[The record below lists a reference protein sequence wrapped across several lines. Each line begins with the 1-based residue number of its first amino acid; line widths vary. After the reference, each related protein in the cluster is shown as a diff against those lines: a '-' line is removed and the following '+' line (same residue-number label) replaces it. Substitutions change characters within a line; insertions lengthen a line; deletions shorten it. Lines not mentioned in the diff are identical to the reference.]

1 VYLSKRARP
10 DVQTATAFLT
20 TRVKGPDI
28 DDYKK
33 LNRVMQYLRD
43 TNDLYLT
50 LEADNLHIVK
60 WWVDGS
66 FTVHPDMKSHT
77 GATMSLSTKGY
88 VYSTSVRH
96 KLNTKRSTEAELVA
110 VDDVMPQVM
119 WTRYFLEAQGYG
131 VADCTIYQD
140 NQSAML
146 LEKNGQKSSF
156 KGTRHIKIKYFFVTN
171 RIKADEVKVDYCPT
185 DDMLRDPFRKL
196 LHGKKF
202 RGLHNHILNA
212 SE

>member
-1 VYLSKRARP
+1 
-10 DVQTATAFLT
+10 
-20 TRVKGPDI
+20 VKGPDV

-33 LNRVMQYLRD
+33 LNRVMQYLRG

-50 LEADNLHIVK
+50 LEADNLHILK

-66 FTVHPDMKSHT
+66 FAVHPDMKSHT
-77 GATMSLSTKGY
+77 GATMSLGKGS
-88 VYSTSVRH
+88 VYSTSVRQ
-96 KLNTKRSTEAELVA
+96 KLNTKSSTEAELVA

-131 VADCTIYQD
+131 VSDCTIFQD

-146 LEKNGQKSSF
+146 LEKNGRKSSS
-156 KGTRHIKIKYFFVTN
+156 KRTRHIKIIYCFGTD
-171 RIKADEVKVDYCPT
+171 RIKRGEVKVEYCPT
-185 DDMLRDPFRKL
+185 DDMLGDPFTKPL
-196 LHGKKF
+196 QGKKF
-202 RGLHNHILNA
+202 RGFRNHIPNV